1 MSWVGSFSPGD
12 EVVVAGGAYAGEV
25 ATVVAVDGE
34 LVTVELSLA
43 GQPTRM
49 AFDVTALARPNDPR
63 PAFRA
68 DLEAAYQRAS
78 TEDMLRWFSE
88 RPEGE
93 DPIETDDLGM
103 LYQIAS
109 PLRREYLAVV
119 DEFDALFTDALLAGG
134 AALVQRHWSEHRER
148 WLARLVLPTLE
159 EAARERAQSLRARVR
174 AAVPQDEDERPG

>member
-1 MSWVGSFSPGD
+1 MLRVEAFAIGQD
-12 EVVVAGGAYAGEV
+12 VTVASGAYAGEA
-25 ATVVAVDGE
+25 ATVVAVDGD
-34 LVTVELSLA
+34 LVTIELSLM

-78 TEDMLRWFSE
+78 REDMLRWFSE
-88 RPEGE
+88 RPEDE
-93 DPIETDDLGM
+93 DLIETDDLGM

-109 PLRREYLAVV
+109 PLRRDYLAIV

-134 AALVQRHWSEHRER
+134 AALTQRHWSEHRER
-148 WLARLVLPTLE
+148 WLARLVLPPLE
-159 EAARERAQSLRARVR
+159 EAARERAQSLMARVR
-174 AAVPQDEDERPG
+174 AAVPQDEVEPEG